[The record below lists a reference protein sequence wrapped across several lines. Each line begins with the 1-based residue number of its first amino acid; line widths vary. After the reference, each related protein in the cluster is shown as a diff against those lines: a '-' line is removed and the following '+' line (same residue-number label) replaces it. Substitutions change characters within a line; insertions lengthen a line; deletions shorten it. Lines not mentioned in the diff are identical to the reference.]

1 MGHFPHLDMLV
12 SHMAPA
18 ACLFHSFLER
28 THRQRFD
35 FRNQLSKAAILH
47 STNLEGPLSSPS
59 KLGYFAIRIS
69 HAIHYSVLNLLPP
82 CFHHLFL
89 RSMPNRYSH
98 SGVLAQYCKLG
109 FISLPEEL
117 YLAYIRASSVGSL
130 ATQSQLNTTSKHS
143 STEGYAEYP
152 NELTRANGIGSPSP
166 LNSVHHDQWSRGRNP
181 AERPQLTL
189 SRRPSSQDQAALIH
203 SFINEINNEIHLTR
217 TYQPR
222 SRNNVDAGQHFEK
235 HGVLT
240 QEPSHA
246 DPLSYR
252 NWSPLSERSGATFA
266 YPYASDFDSSSTSAT
281 ETTASDDYALD
292 VPSDLPVHTGEATMT
307 PHRTRSTIGRGTTP
321 NTLVAQQDAIVNVR
335 LPEPQPFNG
344 PESRSRPTSSNVAK
358 FPPGFASLAA
368 ARQAPS
374 DYSNVRNTGVAAKPY
389 PPSSYVSVP
398 TQTLPEGYRSSSKSR
413 NQNQRKTSE
422 DNSLPPISDSVS
434 KTGVEVVDIA
444 ALLSDYESGAKI
456 SEYEAAPVK
465 RLPSP
470 QPTLPAGSIA
480 SRRASPLPTNRSNET
495 RKMQLR
501 GKDLSRPVSTIS
513 SDTQIYAPLSSAFPA
528 DSSYI
533 NEASFTPESPVVG
546 PRSLPESAIKQTPSA
561 ATQKRRSYSRER
573 SDVLHALPN
582 DRGERLGDSSAEISS
597 DPGSASKINKY
608 ALVYRDRKQEW
619 LQDPAHNVAHFR
631 SPLRRDAAGHRRF
644 ASSYTSLTGE
654 PSVAQRLDF
663 LPSPST
669 IGTPPFQQ
677 AEWPIEFDARS
688 VSEASTSAS
697 SGFYPPDI
705 ARYRDESSPVRKSES
720 ILRSTKQWREDSAM
734 GSMGG
739 SGNSPWRKT
748 GEKKGI
754 GLLKKLR
761 GVSMSGIP

>member
-1 MGHFPHLDMLV
+1 MAHPDALD
-12 SHMAPA
+12 P
-18 ACLFHSFLER
+18 
-28 THRQRFD
+28 
-35 FRNQLSKAAILH
+35 
-47 STNLEGPLSSPS
+47 
-59 KLGYFAIRIS
+59 
-69 HAIHYSVLNLLPP
+69 
-82 CFHHLFL
+82 
-89 RSMPNRYSH
+89 
-98 SGVLAQYCKLG
+98 
-109 FISLPEEL
+109 
-117 YLAYIRASSVGSL
+117 
-130 ATQSQLNTTSKHS
+130 
-143 STEGYAEYP
+143 
-152 NELTRANGIGSPSP
+152 
-166 LNSVHHDQWSRGRNP
+166 VHHDQRSRGRNP
-181 AERPQLTL
+181 AERPQFTL
-189 SRRPSSQDQAALIH
+189 SRRPSSRDQAALIH

-217 TYQPR
+217 THQPHL
-222 SRNNVDAGQHFEK
+222 RNNVDAGQHFELKKK

-240 QEPSHA
+240 QEPSPA
-246 DPLSYR
+246 DPLSHR
-252 NWSPLSERSGATFA
+252 NWSPLSERNGATFA
-266 YPYASDFDSSSTSAT
+266 YPCASDFDSSSTSAT

-292 VPSDLPVHTGEATMT
+292 VPSDLPVHAGEAAMT
-307 PHRTRSTIGRGTTP
+307 PHRTRSTISRGTTP

-335 LPEPQPFNG
+335 LPEPQSVNG

-358 FPPGFASLAA
+358 FPPGSASLAA

-374 DYSNVRNTGVAAKPY
+374 DYANVRNTGVTAKPY

-413 NQNQRKTSE
+413 NQNQQKTSE

-456 SEYEAAPVK
+456 SEHEAAPVK

-480 SRRASPLPTNRSNET
+480 SRQASPLPTNGSNET

-533 NEASFTPESPVVG
+533 NEAAFTPESPVVG
-546 PRSLPESAIKQTPSA
+546 PRSLPESAIKRTPSA

-608 ALVYRDRKQEW
+608 TLVYRDRKQEW

-663 LPSPST
+663 LPST
-669 IGTPPFQQ
+669 IGAPPFQQ

-734 GSMGG
+734 GGVGG
-739 SGNSPWRKT
+739 SGSGSSNSPWRKT